1 MKAGAIVLQGETKM
15 TDIPF
20 DRSFWNDVIRRV
32 SRRTTGYA
40 DTEDLVQAAFVRMQN
55 YSTTRQVD
63 NPAAFL
69 VRTAVNIRLDAYRR
83 EKLLGK
89 RQFTENFEEYENQA
103 PLQDEV
109 LVARA
114 RLERVKSGIERL
126 PARTREIFL
135 MHRLENV
142 KYSEIAKRLGI
153 SESAVEK
160 HVARATLFLIK
171 WSKGW

>member
-1 MKAGAIVLQGETKM
+1 M

-20 DRSFWNDVIRRV
+20 DRAFWTDVIKRV
-32 SRRTTGYA
+32 SRRTGGYA
-40 DTEDLVQAAFVRMQN
+40 DTEDLVQSAFVRMQN
-55 YSTTRQVD
+55 YSATRQVE

-69 VRTAVNIRLDAYRR
+69 VRTAVNIRLDSYRR

-89 RQFTENFEEYENQA
+89 RQFTENFEDYENKA

-109 LVARA
+109 LAVRA
-114 RLERVKSGIERL
+114 RLDRVKSGIEQL
-126 PARTREIFL
+126 PQRTREIFL
-135 MHRLENV
+135 MHRLDNV
-142 KYSEIAKRLGI
+142 RYSEIARHYGI

-160 HVARATLFLIK
+160 HVARATAFLMK

>member
-1 MKAGAIVLQGETKM
+1 M

-20 DRSFWNDVIRRV
+20 DRAFWTDVIRRV
-32 SRRTTGYA
+32 SRRTGGYA
-40 DTEDLVQAAFVRMQN
+40 DSEDLVQSAFVRMQN
-55 YSTTRQVD
+55 YGVTRQVD

-83 EKLLGK
+83 EKLLGS
-89 RQFTENFEEYENQA
+89 RQFTENFDEYENQE

-109 LVARA
+109 LAARA
-114 RLERVKSGIERL
+114 RLERVKSGIEQL
-126 PARTREIFL
+126 PPRTREIFL

-142 KYSEIAKRLGI
+142 KYSEIARRIGI

-160 HVARATLFLIK
+160 HIARATAFLIK
-171 WSKGW
+171 WAKGW

>member
-1 MKAGAIVLQGETKM
+1 M

-20 DRSFWNDVIRRV
+20 DRAFWTDVIRRV
-32 SRRTTGYA
+32 SRRTGGYA
-40 DTEDLVQAAFVRMQN
+40 DSEDLVQSAFVRMQN
-55 YSTTRQVD
+55 YSATRQVD

-83 EKLLGK
+83 EKLLGS
-89 RQFTENFEEYENQA
+89 RQFTENFEEYENHD

-114 RLERVKSGIERL
+114 RLERVKSGIEQL
-126 PARTREIFL
+126 PSRTREIFL
-135 MHRLENV
+135 MHRLDNV
-142 KYSEIAKRLGI
+142 KYSEIANRIGI

-160 HVARATLFLIK
+160 HIARATAFLLK
-171 WSKGW
+171 WARGW

>member
-1 MKAGAIVLQGETKM
+1 M

-20 DRSFWNDVIRRV
+20 DRAFWADVIRRV
-32 SRRTTGYA
+32 SRRTGGYT
-40 DTEDLVQAAFVRMQN
+40 DTEDLVQSAFERMQR
-55 YSTTRQVD
+55 YSATRQVD

-89 RQFTENFEEYENQA
+89 RQFPKDFEDYANNL

-109 LVARA
+109 LAARA
-114 RLERVKSGIERL
+114 RLERVKSGIKQL
-126 PARTREIFL
+126 PPRTREIFL
-135 MHRLENV
+135 MHRLEGT
-142 KYSEIAKRLGI
+142 KYSDIARHVGI

-160 HVARATLFLIK
+160 HVARATAFLIK
-171 WSKGW
+171 WSKDW

>member
-1 MKAGAIVLQGETKM
+1 M

-20 DRSFWNDVIRRV
+20 DRAFWSDVIRRV
-32 SRRTTGYA
+32 SRRIGDYG
-40 DTEDLVQAAFVRMQN
+40 DSEDLVQSAYVRMQN
-55 YSTTRQVD
+55 YSATRQVD

-83 EKLLGK
+83 ERLLGF
-89 RQFTENFEEYENQA
+89 RQYTENFDEYENHA

-109 LVARA
+109 LATRK
-114 RLERVKSGIERL
+114 RLERVKSGIEQL
-126 PARTREIFL
+126 PPRTREIFL

-142 KYSEIAKRLGI
+142 KYSEIASRIGI

-160 HVARATLFLIK
+160 HIARATAFLIK
-171 WSKGW
+171 WAKGW

>member
-1 MKAGAIVLQGETKM
+1 M

-20 DRSFWNDVIRRV
+20 DRAFWTDVIKRV
-32 SRRTTGYA
+32 SRRTGGYS
-40 DTEDLVQAAFVRMQN
+40 DSEDLVQSAFERMQR
-55 YSTTRQVD
+55 YSTTRPVE

-89 RQFTENFEEYENQA
+89 RQFTENFEDYGNDA

-109 LVARA
+109 LAART
-114 RLERVKSGIERL
+114 RLDRVKAGIEQL
-126 PARTREIFL
+126 SPRTREIFL

-142 KYSEIAKRLGI
+142 KYSEIARRVGI

-160 HVARATLFLIK
+160 HVAKATAFLMK
-171 WSKGW
+171 WAKDF

>member
-1 MKAGAIVLQGETKM
+1 M

-20 DRSFWNDVIRRV
+20 DRAFWTDVIRRV
-32 SRRTTGYA
+32 SRRTGGYG
-40 DTEDLVQAAFVRMQN
+40 DSEDLVQSAFERMQR
-55 YSTTRQVD
+55 YSLTRQVE

-69 VRTAVNIRLDAYRR
+69 VRTAVNIRLDSYRR

-89 RQFTENFEEYENQA
+89 RQFTENFEEYENNI

-109 LVARA
+109 LAARA
-114 RLERVKSGIERL
+114 RLDRVKAGIEQL
-126 PARTREIFL
+126 PSRTREIFL

-142 KYSEIAKRLGI
+142 KYSEIARLLGI

-160 HVARATLFLIK
+160 HVARATAFLMK
-171 WSKGW
+171 WAKDY